1 MSHPPYRTRSDTLK
15 LQRLIH
21 TLKERGSNFANVL
34 ETTASNFLCDV
45 KKDKTVV
52 PSIPHYDPG
61 DDSDGSSFEGY
72 PEAKDGEEEE
82 WGSDWEE
89 DTGEEDKCALQD
101 AQFQCDINVTKE
113 PATCSRNASYDYA
126 PTHDSKK
133 NETEIGSKQ
142 LTLNSKNLDCDDSIS
157 LKLSYTQSLDKNVT
171 ISTKSV
177 PSSKKI
183 TIPEGTQHNDDSKR
197 EILSI
202 SKYPYR
208 VSTDQ
213 KKILK
218 DNNQD
223 PIFSTK
229 TSELS
234 SVLKDSPV
242 LPSKFSEK
250 KSLLSPSKELNV
262 KLNDTYQ
269 EHRESNSIK
278 VMSTKEQKLSIE
290 TSDINDEV
298 EQLNERSIEDFK
310 IQGTSKAIS
319 MDLLENDSSNNA
331 PLQKIDENG
340 DGISCCINNSILE
353 NDEDFNVTTLQEDRE
368 LSRQD
373 DVITNFQKRIE
384 ESIETPCYKDFNTD
398 LIKCIPKDNH
408 TSNVNKVANKSID
421 KKKSKITYSKEVTL
435 SSSAPATIQEKHQ
448 ELKNTKCLIKELKK
462 DSSSSHQE
470 IMRVSSEKQ
479 IGPIRKSVQNKLT
492 NEKKSYPCMKESE
505 CTKVEISKNKSYTSS
520 IKSKEDFKE
529 RKKSVDKEETECITH
544 IKEKPSVLS
553 NTRLTIKSDFT
564 ETKCTEMKNNSAVTS
579 KKDSFSQNAKHLCT
593 LSKSGC
599 LIDRASSS
607 DSHKSSVE
615 QNHIVNNNDILLKN
629 TNSNIANESSNNEN
643 IKSLEDT
650 NITNRKSI
658 EHSRQSI
665 DLKENTDDKLH
676 VEINKGECTKV
687 HIPTS
692 KLENNNKS
700 NESPPSPTCKQI
712 KHVSFDMTDSSN
724 LPETE
729 DSDVLLHEEKLQTV
743 EPSQEISSTPVEEPF
758 SYQNEN
764 KKEESNNSIS
774 NLTPKKKNTKPG
786 RRSQTLAA
794 LWRKNKEK
802 QRKTSNI

>member
-34 ETTASNFLCDV
+34 ETTASNFLR
-45 KKDKTVV
+45 
-52 PSIPHYDPG
+52 

-133 NETEIGSKQ
+133 NETE
-142 LTLNSKNLDCDDSIS
+142 T
-157 LKLSYTQSLDKNVT
+157 
-171 ISTKSV
+171 
-177 PSSKKI
+177 
-183 TIPEGTQHNDDSKR
+183 
-197 EILSI
+197 
-202 SKYPYR
+202 
-208 VSTDQ
+208 
-213 KKILK
+213 
-218 DNNQD
+218 
-223 PIFSTK
+223 
-229 TSELS
+229 
-234 SVLKDSPV
+234 
-242 LPSKFSEK
+242 
-250 KSLLSPSKELNV
+250 
-262 KLNDTYQ
+262 
-269 EHRESNSIK
+269 
-278 VMSTKEQKLSIE
+278 E

-310 IQGTSKAIS
+310 IQATSKAIS
-319 MDLLENDSSNNA
+319 MDLLENDSCNNA

-384 ESIETPCYKDFNTD
+384 ES
-398 LIKCIPKDNH
+398 
-408 TSNVNKVANKSID
+408 
-421 KKKSKITYSKEVTL
+421 
-435 SSSAPATIQEKHQ
+435 
-448 ELKNTKCLIKELKK
+448 
-462 DSSSSHQE
+462 
-470 IMRVSSEKQ
+470 
-479 IGPIRKSVQNKLT
+479 
-492 NEKKSYPCMKESE
+492 
-505 CTKVEISKNKSYTSS
+505 
-520 IKSKEDFKE
+520 
-529 RKKSVDKEETECITH
+529 TH
-544 IKEKPSVLS
+544 IP
-553 NTRLTIKSDFT
+553 
-564 ETKCTEMKNNSAVTS
+564 A
-579 KKDSFSQNAKHLCT
+579 
-593 LSKSGC
+593 
-599 LIDRASSS
+599 
-607 DSHKSSVE
+607 
-615 QNHIVNNNDILLKN
+615 
-629 TNSNIANESSNNEN
+629 
-643 IKSLEDT
+643 
-650 NITNRKSI
+650 
-658 EHSRQSI
+658 
-665 DLKENTDDKLH
+665 
-676 VEINKGECTKV
+676 
-687 HIPTS
+687 S

-764 KKEESNNSIS
+764 KKEE
-774 NLTPKKKNTKPG
+774 T
-786 RRSQTLAA
+786 

-802 QRKTSNI
+802 QRKTKYVFLDLVLKKRPRLSRVKTETRVKKITRTSTTQ